1 MEPLDSVDSGL
12 GAFFRAALDIPEIP
26 FGEMLWESAQ
36 RFPEKIA
43 VIYQGQKMSFRELDG
58 LVNSFA
64 NALSKLGVK
73 KGDRVALFMTNRP
86 EYIIA
91 VYATAR
97 LGAVFTPMNTT
108 YREQEVAHQLQDS
121 DASVLVVQES
131 LYPRVK
137 TIRQRVSKS
146 LKHVVMIGQQAEE
159 GDSLFLELIRQSSPK
174 HPPQVPMSWTEDLVA
189 LVYSSGTT
197 GLPKG
202 AILTHQNL
210 VANAIQFIS
219 SGRITEQDSMLICL
233 PFYHIYGVMLING
246 ALYSG
251 ATQVIM
257 EAFDLE
263 LSLSLAQQYQVS
275 LYYAVPPI
283 LLTLANYPNLSA
295 YDLSRLRYIMVGVA
309 PMAPEVAQRLQ
320 DKANVRIVQG
330 YGLTEASPVTH
341 LNPVDQGQ
349 IKLDSVGLSVASQE
363 QKVVDPE
370 TGEREMELGELGELI
385 VKGPH
390 VMQGYWKAPEETAR
404 TIRDGWLY
412 TGDIARIDA
421 DGYVYIVDRKKEM
434 IKYKSFSVV
443 PAEVEAILFEHEA
456 VADCA
461 VIGKPDAES
470 GEIPKA
476 LVLLHPGMRIE
487 PETLMEFVGS
497 RLAGY
502 KRVREVEFVSV
513 IPKTP
518 SGKVLRRVLIEAEL
532 EKAAQAAAEME
543 AAKAEA
549 EAAKTEA
556 PETVETP
563 AAEAEET
570 ETASLE
576 EPVSEAPSFEASSTG
591 EARAEEAIDAGT
603 VAADD
608 ESTPASETMVSEDT
622 TATVEPELTETAE
635 ASPLDASTA
644 ELEAGAESPSD
655 ETVSSEDG
663 DEVEAPA
670 AFSEAAA
677 IPAEAEAEGEEEVAS
692 VAVTDE
698 ADGAMEAD
706 RPSDDTD
713 EPQVEPSPEVGD
725 TSPEAAPS
733 EPAAS

>member
-1 MEPLDSVDSGL
+1 MELSDSGL
-12 GAFFRAALDIPEIP
+12 GAYFRAAIDIPEIP

-86 EYIIA
+86 EYIIT
-91 VYATAR
+91 VYAAAR
-97 LGAVFTPMNTT
+97 LGAVFTPMNPT
-108 YREQEVAHQLQDS
+108 YKEEEVAYQLQDS

-137 TIRQRVSKS
+137 TIRQRVTKS
-146 LKHVVMIGQQAEE
+146 LKHVVVIGQQAEE
-159 GDSLFLELIRQSSPK
+159 GDSLFLDLIRQSSPK
-174 HPPQVPMSWTEDLVA
+174 HPPQVHMSWAADLVA
-189 LVYSSGTT
+189 LPYSSGTT

-202 AILTHQNL
+202 AMLTHQNL
-210 VANAIQFIS
+210 VANTIQFIS

-263 LSLSLAQQYQVS
+263 LSLSLAQQYKVS

-283 LLTLANYPNLSA
+283 LLSLANYPNLSA
-295 YDLSRLRYIMVGVA
+295 YDLSQLRYIMVGAA
-309 PMAPEVAQRLQ
+309 PMAPEVALRLQ
-320 DKANVRIVQG
+320 EKAKVRIVQG

-349 IKLDSVGLSVASQE
+349 VKLDSVGLSVANQE

-370 TGEREMELGELGELI
+370 TGEREMEPGELGELI

-404 TIRDGWLY
+404 AIRDGWLY
-412 TGDIARIDA
+412 TGDIARMDA

-434 IKYKSFSVV
+434 IKYKGFSVA
-443 PAEVEAILFEHEA
+443 PAEVEAALFEHEA

-476 LVLLHPGMRIE
+476 LVVLRPGLRLE
-487 PETLMEFVGS
+487 PEMLMEFVGS

-502 KRVREVEFVSV
+502 KRVREVEFVLA
-513 IPKTP
+513 IPKTA
-518 SGKVLRRVLIEAEL
+518 SGKVLRRVLIEAER
-532 EKAAQAAAEME
+532 EKVAAAATAME
-543 AAKAEA
+543 ATARAAAAASDATPSDEMADAVDTAPLPASVAVAPEETEATPEPWPNEAPSEVAVEADASEAPSEDDAVPLEAKADVVEEETSFAMPDDVVVTADA
-549 EAAKTEA
+549 E
-556 PETVETP
+556 ETKDDSLSD
-563 AAEAEET
+563 EAEET
-570 ETASLE
+570 KA
-576 EPVSEAPSFEASSTG
+576 V
-591 EARAEEAIDAGT
+591 
-603 VAADD
+603 
-608 ESTPASETMVSEDT
+608 
-622 TATVEPELTETAE
+622 
-635 ASPLDASTA
+635 
-644 ELEAGAESPSD
+644 
-655 ETVSSEDG
+655 VSSPD
-663 DEVEAPA
+663 
-670 AFSEAAA
+670 
-677 IPAEAEAEGEEEVAS
+677 
-692 VAVTDE
+692 
-698 ADGAMEAD
+698 
-706 RPSDDTD
+706 
-713 EPQVEPSPEVGD
+713 PESA
-725 TSPEAAPS
+725 TS